1 MNTKFG
7 FDPRTLNYYQE
18 TKRGKRRVSRESV
31 LRDVESFTLG
41 VQQKQ
46 RELSNQ
52 LANGAITSQQWYDES
67 ARLMKLSYRA
77 AMDAARGSSA
87 EPTEEEKNRWLEVA
101 LILLLLL
108 NFTAD
113 ALEEDELPI
122 TRLPSI
128 MVARGAAVRSIFKN
142 WSLGLVKS
150 AGFTEARRVLGI
162 AEHCND
168 SADRK
173 GCIELAAQ
181 GWIPID
187 RFVPFGGAT
196 CRDHCKCS
204 FEFR

>member
-1 MNTKFG
+1 MSAKFG
-7 FDPRTLNYYQE
+7 FNPRTLDYYRK
-18 TKRGKRRVSRESV
+18 TKRGRRKISRESV

-41 VQQKQ
+41 IQNKQ

-52 LANGAITSQQWYDES
+52 LTNGQITSQQWYDES

-77 AMDAARGSSA
+77 AMDAARGSGE
-87 EPTEEEKNRWLEVA
+87 EPTEEEKNHWLEVA

-108 NFTAD
+108 NSTAR
-113 ALEEDELPI
+113 ALEEDEMSI
-122 TRLPSI
+122 TKLRGI

-142 WSLGLVKS
+142 WSLGLVKE
-150 AGFTEARRVLGI
+150 AGFTEARRILGI
-162 AEHCND
+162 AEHCQD
-168 SADRK
+168 SADRE

-181 GWIPID
+181 GWVPID